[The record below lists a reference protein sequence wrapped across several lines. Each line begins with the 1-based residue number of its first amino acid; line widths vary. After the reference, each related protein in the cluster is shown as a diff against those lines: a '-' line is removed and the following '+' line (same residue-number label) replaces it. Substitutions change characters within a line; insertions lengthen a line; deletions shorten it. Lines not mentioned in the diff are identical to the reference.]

1 MILMS
6 RYKKGQLHGGKRAN
20 KFEQGPPPSPSFR
33 TMPER
38 KVFYMR
44 CSLIYHDGGNQQEP
58 LLSKKELEQLRS
70 HKYSCQ
76 SLSLVEPHLQ
86 VINIIIVIVIIIRN

>member
-1 MILMS
+1 MVE
-6 RYKKGQLHGGKRAN
+6 KGQKIRTR
-20 KFEQGPPPSPSFR
+20 PSPIPPFSDNARKKSF
-33 TMPER
+33 
-38 KVFYMR
+38 FYVS